1 MIRVKFKTRSRVL
14 ASLIASMAFIC
25 LAIWGWG
32 LPVSTVLVFL
42 LICLFFLLLIVAFA
56 ALLGWLIG
64 KMRRLDDDPP
74 ANSD

>member
-1 MIRVKFKTRSRVL
+1 M

-32 LPVSTVLVFL
+32 LPVRTALGFL
-42 LICLFFLLLIVAFA
+42 LICLIFLLLIVAFA

-64 KMRRLDDDPP
+64 KVRRLDDDQHGQ
-74 ANSD
+74 SD